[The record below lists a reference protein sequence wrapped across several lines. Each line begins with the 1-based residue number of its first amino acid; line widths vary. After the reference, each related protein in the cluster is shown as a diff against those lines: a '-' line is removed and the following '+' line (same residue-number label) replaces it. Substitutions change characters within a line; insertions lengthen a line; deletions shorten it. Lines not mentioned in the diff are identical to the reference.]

1 MPSTFGDVVVLLPG
15 ITGSVLAR
23 NGKDVW
29 APSAGGIFR
38 AVFSLGGSIKDLEL
52 TSDDVDDGVT
62 APRLI
67 GDITVIPGLIKI
79 DGYTKVADY
88 LVAQLGLERDKNF
101 FAFPYD
107 WRRCNRISARQL
119 ETSAMK
125 WLHAWRQSSGNAN
138 AKLILL
144 GHSMG
149 GLVSRYF
156 LENLGGW
163 EHTRTLVTFG
173 TPHRGALNAVD
184 FLVNGMKK
192 GVGPL
197 KLDIT
202 PLLRSLTS
210 VYQLLPIYRCVDL
223 GGAAAEYVAGAATL
237 GHLPGVDP
245 KRAAGARTFHQE
257 IEDAQKANAG
267 NAAYRE
273 RGYRLVPMVGI
284 DQPTLQSVRVRGGVV
299 ELLRSLGGT
308 DDAGDG
314 TVPRVSATPIELSD
328 AEAEVY
334 AAEKHGSLQNTDGLL
349 QNVKGVLTR
358 PSSDKL
364 RDLRSSALG
373 VSVAMDLD
381 DAFAAAEPVVV
392 RAKPL
397 EGAPPLRV
405 TIANAASGEEVV
417 SGHPLGRGQDGWQVG
432 EYDLPAGAYR
442 VTVHGEGMVTPVH
455 DLCLVMEAE

>member
-1 MPSTFGDVVVLLPG
+1 MPSAFGDVVILLPG

-52 TSDDVDDGVT
+52 TADDADDGVT

-88 LVAQLGLERDKNF
+88 LVEQLQLTRGENF
-101 FAFPYD
+101 FEFPYD
-107 WRRCNRISARQL
+107 WRRDNRISARQL
-119 ETSAMK
+119 ESKAMDWLQK
-125 WLHAWRQSSGNAN
+125 WRKSSGNAN

-163 EHTRTLVTFG
+163 QHTRTLVTFG
-173 TPHRGALNAVD
+173 TPHRGSLNAVD

-192 GVGPL
+192 GAGPF

-223 GGAAAEYVAGAATL
+223 GGAKDEYIAAAATQ
-237 GHLPGVDP
+237 GHLAGVDP
-245 KRAAGARTFHQE
+245 KRAAAARAFHQE
-257 IEDAQKANAG
+257 IEDAQKANA
-267 NAAYRE
+267 ADARYRE
-273 RGYRLVPMVGI
+273 QGYRMVPMVGI
-284 DQPTLQSVRVRGGVV
+284 DQPTLQSARVRSGVV
-299 ELLRSLGGT
+299 ELLRSLGGS

-314 TVPRVSATPIELSD
+314 TVPRVSATPVELSD
-328 AEAEVY
+328 AEDEVY

-358 PSSDKL
+358 PSSDRL

-373 VSVAMDLD
+373 VSVALD
-381 DAFAAAEPVVV
+381 VEDAFDAGEPVVV

-397 EGAPPLRV
+397 EGAPALRV
-405 TIANAASGEEVV
+405 SLVNVATGESVV
-417 SGHPLGRGQDGWQVG
+417 STDPLGRGSEGWQVG
-432 EYDLPAGAYR
+432 EYDLPPGAYR
-442 VTVHGEGMVTPVH
+442 VTVEGAGKVTPVH
-455 DLCLVMEAE
+455 DLFLVHEKA